1 MLPAN
6 PVEQLRLAHAIACHA
21 YAGRVSALEGE
32 VGRLRRAAADRASHV
47 RTLETRLTSLQL
59 ELQDALD
66 KARALPGS
74 RDRGCLRGLGSR
86 GRGTCARWRRA

>member
-21 YAGRVSALEGE
+21 YAGRVSVLEGE
-32 VGRLRRAAADRASHV
+32 VGRLRCAAADRGSHV

-66 KARALPGS
+66 KARPRCCSLDEP
-74 RDRGCLRGLGSR
+74 
-86 GRGTCARWRRA
+86 